1 VKPGPE
7 QFAVNEAWIVFQLNR
22 KPILTEQDG
31 PHNCFAVMDAASCFI
46 LGIELIPA
54 MNAEPSVQEARTLL
68 NMGRKH
74 KQDLPEILFIP
85 QKQVAN
91 ILAREATQRGI
102 EVRRVPEKD
111 LSVFIRD
118 ARDGFE
124 DHLAARSDA

>member
-1 VKPGPE
+1 MKLGPE

-22 KPILTEQDG
+22 QPILTEQDG

-54 MNAEPSVQEARTLL
+54 MSAEPSAQEARTLL

-85 QKQVAN
+85 QKQIAN

-102 EVRRVPEKD
+102 EVRRVSDSD
-111 LSVFIRD
+111 LLVFIRE